1 MNDIRS
7 INTSPS
13 GREPN
18 SKSAKRSPLRQLASL
33 TWRESRS
40 ARRRLLLYM
49 SSISLGVAALVAID
63 SFADNVTRSIREQS
77 RALLGGD
84 IAFGSRRPYTAAQLA
99 LLDSLA
105 RKTKAQY
112 ARVVTFPSMA
122 LVPRSGGTR
131 LVQVRGVSSNYPFY
145 GVITTQPAG
154 RWKSLQSGPNA
165 LVDPSLLVSLNAKLG
180 DTITLG
186 LGRFVINGVLKDV
199 PGTPGIAEIIGPRVF
214 IPERYVPET
223 QLLVF
228 GSTADYGLL
237 ARLPNGT
244 NPDRAIRPFRTAFE
258 KQQIR
263 ARTVTQSEE
272 NTTDAIDQ
280 LSQFIGIVGLV
291 ALLLGGVGVASG
303 VRAFVS
309 RKIDTV
315 AILRCLGASSGQVLA
330 MYVAQAAAMGL
341 LGALVGAALGVAVQ
355 FGLPRVF
362 GDFLPV
368 DVSVTLEPTAI
379 MTGMIVGGWIAL
391 IFSLRPLLALRNV
404 SPLQTLRRDADS
416 EILRMRWNDFPRLAV
431 DVALAASVV
440 AIGLLRASDLQQGLW
455 ISGATFAV
463 IAVLTVSAILLSWLA
478 RRTIRARWPYV
489 VRQGV
494 ANLYRPANQ
503 TRSVVLSLGFGAF
516 LITTLYLVQSNLLR
530 QFNINIGKSNANLVF
545 FDIQEDQMSAVDS
558 LVRSRGQILQTAP
571 IVTMRI
577 ASINNRSVEQIV
589 DDAAARRKQDSISRA
604 QTAASGAANTRP
616 QRGGSAAPDRRSRAG
631 QQSGRPSWALRREYR
646 SSFRDTVTA
655 GEKIVSG
662 KWFSSTSASDT
673 GEVSLDRDV
682 AGELRVKLGDVIT
695 WDVQGVLVPVRVTSM
710 REVTW
715 ARFEPNFFAVF
726 SPASL
731 RAAPKQHV
739 ILATVNGN
747 STIAALQRDIV
758 TRFPNVSSLDL
769 TLVKETVGKIL
780 DKVTTAIRFMALFS
794 LAMGIPVLFSAVA
807 ATRRDRIREGVLL
820 KTLGATRGQIMR
832 ILLAEYAL
840 LGMLGSLTG
849 MLLAIGG
856 GWALTHY
863 VFESS
868 FSPALVP
875 AFAIALIMLA
885 LTIAIGLL
893 AGRDVFKE
901 TPMTALREA

>member
-1 MNDIRS
+1 VS
-7 INTSPS
+7 SPQSSFQQS
-13 GREPN
+13 G
-18 SKSAKRSPLRQLASL
+18 SLRQLAGL

-49 SSISLGVAALVAID
+49 SAISLGVAALVAID

-84 IAFGSRRPYTAAQLA
+84 ISFTSRRPYTPEQNAI
-99 LLDSLA
+99 LDSLKKRTGA
-105 RKTKAQY
+105 EY
-112 ARVVTFPSMA
+112 SRVVTFPSMA

-131 LVQVRGVSSNYPFY
+131 LVQVRAVSANYPFY
-145 GVITTQPAG
+145 GEITTTPAG
-154 RWKSLQSGPNA
+154 KWRDLQSGANA
-165 LVDPSLLVSLNAKLG
+165 LVDPSLLIALDANVG

-186 LGRFVINGVLKDV
+186 FGRFVIAGTLLDV
-199 PGTPGIAEIIGPRVF
+199 PGAPGVAEIIGPRVF
-214 IPERYVPET
+214 IPERYLAET

-228 GSTADYGLL
+228 GSTAEYGVL
-237 ARLPNGT
+237 AKLSSGT
-244 NPDRAIRPFRTAFE
+244 DPQKVIAPLRPSLERTQLRA
-258 KQQIR
+258 Q
-263 ARTVTQSEE
+263 TVTQSEANSTE
-272 NTTDAIDQ
+272 AIQ
-280 LSQFIGIVGLV
+280 ELSEFIGIVGLV

-303 VRAFVS
+303 VRAFVA

-341 LGALVGAALGVAVQ
+341 IGALAGAALGVLVQ
-355 FGLPRVF
+355 FALPSVF

-368 DVSVTLEPTAI
+368 DVSVSVAPGAI
-379 MTGMIVGGWIAL
+379 LRGIAVGGWIAL

-416 EILRMRWNDFPRLAV
+416 EILKMRWNDIPRVLV
-431 DVALAASVV
+431 DVALAGSVV
-440 AIGLLRASDLQQGLW
+440 AITLLRSSDIQQGLW
-455 ISGATFAV
+455 IAASTLGV
-463 IAVLTVSAILLSWLA
+463 LGVLTLSAMFLSWVA
-478 RRTIRARWPYV
+478 RRALRQGWPYV

-530 QFNINIGKSNANLVF
+530 RFEFNAAASEANLVF
-545 FDIQEDQMSAVDS
+545 FDIQDDQFTGVDS
-558 LVRSRGQILQTAP
+558 LVSASGKVLQTAP
-571 IVTMRI
+571 VITMRI
-577 ASINNRSVEQIV
+577 AAINGRRVEEIIV
-589 DDAAARRKQDSISRA
+589 DARARRTADSLVRA
-604 QTAASGAANTRP
+604 
-616 QRGGSAAPDRRSRAG
+616 RGGVAAESLEKASEARRRGESPR
-631 QQSGRPSWALRREYR
+631 QESGRPGWALRREYR
-646 SSFRDTVTA
+646 STYRDTVTS
-655 GEKIVSG
+655 GEKVVEG
-662 KWFSSTSASDT
+662 KWFSSSARSDT
-673 GEVSLDRDV
+673 GEVSFEKDV
-682 AGELRVKLGDVIT
+682 AEELRIKLGDIVT
-695 WDVQGVLVPVRVTSM
+695 WNVQGVEIPSRVTSF

-726 SPASL
+726 SPASM

-739 ILATVNGN
+739 ILASVKEAPV
-747 STIAALQRDIV
+747 IARLQRDIV
-758 TRFPNVSSLDL
+758 TRYPNVSSVDL
-769 TLVKETVGKIL
+769 SLVRQTIEKIVA
-780 DKVTTAIRFMALFS
+780 KVSTAIRFMALFS

-840 LGMLGSLTG
+840 LGLLGSMTG

-856 GWALTHY
+856 GWALTKF
-863 VFESS
+863 VFDAT

-875 AFAIALIMLA
+875 AFLIATAMLS

-893 AGRDVFKE
+893 AGRDVFRE
-901 TPMTALREA
+901 TPMSALREA